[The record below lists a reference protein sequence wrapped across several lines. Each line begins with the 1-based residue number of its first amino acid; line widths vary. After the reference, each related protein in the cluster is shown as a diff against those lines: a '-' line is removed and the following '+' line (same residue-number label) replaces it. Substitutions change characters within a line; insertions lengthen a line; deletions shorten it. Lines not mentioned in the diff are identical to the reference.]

1 MNNQRLGHFIIALG
15 AGLALIYPARA
26 LERLEPPE
34 GCYLGFSVGGGESL
48 ARFNARL
55 GIRPAVYTEFFQFPL
70 TTGARSNLTEFLN
83 QVRPTRGI
91 ALITLEPY
99 VGLSNVTS
107 EACSELA
114 RLCSSQEAQ
123 GIGGILVR
131 FAHEMNGNWNPWG
144 QQPVLYKSKFRLLA
158 QQVHANTTRTAMLW
172 APSYGGG
179 YPFGNPR
186 VAPGTPDF
194 AALDT
199 DADGELSQSDDMY
212 EPYYPGDDVV
222 DWVGLTLY
230 HWGVRWPWI
239 ENELPE
245 GNSFAQFLTG
255 NYNGGNG
262 DQMSVPDF
270 YARYCADGVRNKP
283 LAIPET
289 AAFFNP
295 HQGGAHELAIK
306 QAWWRQMFNVTGD
319 TPDALDVALHFPKL
333 KCVSWFDHYKVEPE
347 QNQWIDW
354 RVSAYAPVRSAFVD
368 HVRALRNGRPWFLTA
383 QEFAGLQRPDCISD
397 LSLPTLLPVRGTVS
411 LSLLAKAQTNCDL
424 VVNLLD
430 QNLQW
435 QAGTRAPVG
444 AGTQTVELPLRLTQP
459 LVDGATYRWNIFLTA
474 TGGGQSQA
482 FASYDGLQPV
492 ARAVIPSIQLVAFP
506 PVLASPSNFTVTVQY
521 TAADSA
527 VAVVNLLNNGRN
539 WHGGGVIPVSRGDG
553 QLDVPVTVQAGLTN
567 GNYQLECFLSD
578 SSTNWQET
586 MARAPNVAIRV
597 ASSANPDFLNVVSV
611 TPMLPAGEVFRFAVS
626 YTATTNRDLH
636 IDLFDGN
643 TNFLAGASQAV
654 APGSGVEEMTISCP
668 RALPGKYFVT
678 GFITPSGESWT
689 QALAWSPDRR
699 ITVVGAD
706 YMSWLESNWGVPLG
720 SDLVQPE
727 QDADADGASNQA
739 EFIAQ
744 TDPRNNTL
752 RIEASATAH
761 GLLLSWRS
769 VVGYGYQLQTCA
781 RLQNNSWTS
790 LGPALIGTAGRLEFP
805 ITLSAVTPPAFYRV
819 KVLETSPW

>member
-1 MNNQRLGHFIIALG
+1 MICS
-15 AGLALIYPARA
+15 ARA

-34 GCYLGFSVGGGESL
+34 GCYLGFSVGGGQSI

-55 GIRPAVYTEFFQFPL
+55 GICPAVYTEFFEFPL

-99 VGLSNVTS
+99 VGLSNVTPN
-107 EACSELA
+107 ACLELA
-114 RLCSSQEAQ
+114 RLCSSQETQ

-144 QQPVLYKSKFRLLA
+144 QQPILYKNKFRLLA
-158 QQVHANTTRTAMLW
+158 QQIHANTTRTAMLW

-186 VAPGTPDF
+186 AAPGTPDF

-199 DADGELSQSDDMY
+199 DADGELSQNDDTY

-230 HWGVRWPWI
+230 HWGVQWPWI

-245 GNSFAQFLTG
+245 GNSFALLLTG

-262 DQMSVPDF
+262 DQTSVPDF

-295 HQGGAHELAIK
+295 HVGGAHELAIK
-306 QAWWRQMFNVTGD
+306 QAWWRQVFNITGD

-333 KCVSWFDHYKVEPE
+333 KCVSWFDHYKLEPE

-354 RVSAYAPVRSAFVD
+354 RVSAYTPVRSAFVD
-368 HVRALRNGRPWFLTA
+368 HVRAPRNGRPWFLTA
-383 QEFAGLQRPDCISD
+383 QEFAGQQRPDCISD
-397 LSLPTLLPVRGTVS
+397 LSLPTLLPLSGAVF
-411 LSLLAKAQTNCDL
+411 LSLLIKAQTNCDL

-444 AGTQTVELPLRLTQP
+444 AGTRTIALPLMLNQP
-459 LVDGATYRWNIFLTA
+459 LVDGAAYRWNIFLA
-474 TGGGQSQA
+474 PTGGGHSQA

-492 ARAVIPSIQLVAFP
+492 ARAVIPSIQIVAFP

-521 TAADSA
+521 AAADSA
-527 VAVVNLLNNGRN
+527 VAVVNLLNNGHN
-539 WHGGGVIPVSRGDG
+539 WHGGGAIHVSRGSG
-553 QLDVPVTVQAGLTN
+553 QLDVPVTVQAGITN
-567 GNYQLECFLSD
+567 GNYMLECFLSD
-578 SSTNWQET
+578 SSTNWQVT
-586 MARAPNVAIRV
+586 MARSPNVVIRM
-597 ASSANPDFLNVVSV
+597 ANSATPDFINVVSL
-611 TPMLPAGEVFRFAVS
+611 TPMVPAGEVFRFAVS
-626 YTATTNRDLH
+626 YTAVTNRDLH
-636 IDLFDGN
+636 IDLFDAN
-643 TNFLAGASQAV
+643 TNFLAGALQAV
-654 APGSGVEEMTISCP
+654 ASGSGVEEMTISYP
-668 RALPGKYFVT
+668 GAPAGKYFVT

-689 QALAWSPDRR
+689 LALAWSADRR

-706 YMSWLESNWGVPLG
+706 YMSWLESNWGVLLG

-727 QDADADGASNQA
+727 QDADADGASNQN

-744 TDPRNNTL
+744 TNPRNNPL
-752 RIEASATAH
+752 RIKASATAN
-761 GLLLSWRS
+761 GLLLSWPS
-769 VVGYGYQLQTCA
+769 VVGYRYQLQTCA
-781 RLQNNSWTS
+781 RLQNNSWGS
-790 LGPALIGTAGRLEFP
+790 VGPALTGTGDQLEFP
-805 ITLSAVTPPAFYRV
+805 TTLSDVTPTAFYRV
-819 KVLETSPW
+819 KVLATSP